1 MMAVIN
7 VDAAL
12 VMYGVDQV
20 MSISLHEVN
29 EHILELNKH

>member
-1 MMAVIN
+1 MMAVIS

-20 MSISLHEVN
+20 MSISLHEIN

>member
-1 MMAVIN
+1 MMVVIN

-12 VMYGVDQV
+12 VMYEVDQV